1 MNSSLA
7 WRSRQLLPAD
17 GTSVIIRFFN
27 DLGLFYAAGI
37 FKVGDSGEPLFIDVL
52 AGHKY
57 SWDDL
62 VVSWAEI

>member
-1 MNSSLA
+1 MKDTFS
-7 WRSRQLLPAD
+7 WGDRRLLPLD
-17 GTSVIIRFFN
+17 GAAVVIRFFN
-27 DLGLFYAAGI
+27 DLGVFYAAGI

-62 VVSWAEI
+62 VVSWTEL